1 MKIMKFKKFISY
13 FRISESLKEIEL
25 NKILDKISKS
35 MKLSSK
41 EEEFLG
47 KYDEIKDDELKDYKM
62 LSMQSTF
69 DKVSELIDKS
79 KKVICNLFD
88 KNGKIGMQIISI
100 YNDYENEI
108 CILELKNG
116 EKIDLKDNYLYNII
130 YNMQKDSYS
139 LEAED
144 EFFEKIPVKN
154 ED

>member
-1 MKIMKFKKFISY
+1 MGFKKFISY
-13 FRISESLKEIEL
+13 LRITESLKEIEL

-47 KYDEIKDDELKDYKM
+47 RYNNIEDKDIQDYKM
-62 LSMQSTF
+62 LSRQSTF
-69 DKVSELIDKS
+69 EKLNDLIQSEKR
-79 KKVICNLFD
+79 VICNLID
-88 KNGKIGMQIISI
+88 RNGKIGIQIISI

-130 YNMQKDSYS
+130 YNLQKDSYS

-144 EFFEKIPVKN
+144 EFFEKIPVRN

>member
-1 MKIMKFKKFISY
+1 MKFKKFISY

-47 KYDEIKDDELKDYKM
+47 KYNNINDSDIQDYKM
-62 LSMQSTF
+62 LTRQSTF
-69 DKVSELIDKS
+69 EKINDLIQSEKR
-79 KKVICNLFD
+79 VICNLID
-88 KNGKIGMQIISI
+88 RNGKIGIQITSI
-100 YNDYENEI
+100 YNNYEDEI

-116 EKIDLKDNYLYNII
+116 EKIDLKDNFLYNIL
-130 YNMQKDSYS
+130 YDFNKDTYS
-139 LEAED
+139 LEIED
-144 EFFEKIPVKN
+144 EFFEKIPVRN